1 MPARLANVI
10 FNESRSAY
18 GTFTLNNVGIYKD
31 TSHTLQFAIKLI
43 IIIIIIIIIC
53 YSKSM
58 QSEKTAR

>member
-43 IIIIIIIIIC
+43 IIIIIIIIC